1 MIGFNQ
7 VRSDLSFLTVGGR
20 SVGAGAL
27 TPHLS
32 LSFAIF
38 SYNEGTT
45 MNTSSMIEKYDA
57 ATIALEQIRI
67 LAGMHHKHCLDPEE
81 ISLICDLIYEI
92 STLPEA

>member
-1 MIGFNQ
+1 
-7 VRSDLSFLTVGGR
+7 
-20 SVGAGAL
+20 
-27 TPHLS
+27 
-32 LSFAIF
+32 
-38 SYNEGTT
+38 